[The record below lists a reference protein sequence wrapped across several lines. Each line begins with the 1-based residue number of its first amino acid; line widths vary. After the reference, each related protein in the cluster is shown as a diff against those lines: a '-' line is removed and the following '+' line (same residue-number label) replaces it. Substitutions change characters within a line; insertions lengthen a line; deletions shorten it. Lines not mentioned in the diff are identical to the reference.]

1 MIFYSEIESH
11 ASLVRSETHSAMAP
25 STRVRRVRWAW
36 IAGAGWLVAIVAVF
50 SPRRMAGSERGME
63 REWVH
68 VADGHDAAVHEVAH
82 PRLGAEMA
90 TEPWDHSL
98 GSMDAKI
105 ASVTGEAS
113 ARLLAKTLETRE
125 VVGRLQDALVSDLE
139 ASSRVLERNGGAS
152 QNVLELP
159 NRTHSTG

>member
-1 MIFYSEIESH
+1 M
-11 ASLVRSETHSAMAP
+11 
-25 STRVRRVRWAW
+25 RWAW

-68 VADGHDAAVHEVAH
+68 VADGHDAAVYEVAH

-90 TEPWDHSL
+90 TEPSHSL

-113 ARLLAKTLETRE
+113 ARLLAKTLETNE

-139 ASSRVLERNGGAS
+139 ASSRVLEGRNERS
-152 QNVLELP
+152 HLSLP
-159 NRTHSTG
+159 TNRTHAAG

>member
-11 ASLVRSETHSAMAP
+11 ARLVRSETHSAMAP
-25 STRVRRVRWAW
+25 STRRRVRWAW

-50 SPRRMAGSERGME
+50 SPHRMAGRARGME

-68 VADGHDAAVHEVAH
+68 VADGHDAAVYEVAH
-82 PRLGAEMA
+82 PRLGAEMT
-90 TEPWDHSL
+90 TEPSHSF

-113 ARLLAKTLETRE
+113 ARLLAKTLETNE

>member
-1 MIFYSEIESH
+1 
-11 ASLVRSETHSAMAP
+11 
-25 STRVRRVRWAW
+25 
-36 IAGAGWLVAIVAVF
+36 
-50 SPRRMAGSERGME
+50 MAGSERGME

-68 VADGHDAAVHEVAH
+68 VADGHDAAVYEVAH

-113 ARLLAKTLETRE
+113 ARLLAKTLETNE
-125 VVGRLQDALVSDLE
+125 VVGRLQDALVSNLE

>member
-1 MIFYSEIESH
+1 
-11 ASLVRSETHSAMAP
+11 
-25 STRVRRVRWAW
+25 
-36 IAGAGWLVAIVAVF
+36 VAVF

-68 VADGHDAAVHEVAH
+68 VADGHDAAVYQVAH

-90 TEPWDHSL
+90 TEPSRGL

-113 ARLLAKTLETRE
+113 ARLLAKTLETNE

-139 ASSRVLERNGGAS
+139 ASSRVLEGRNGGGS
-152 QNVLELP
+152 HLSLP
-159 NRTHSTG
+159 TNRTHAAG

>member
-1 MIFYSEIESH
+1 M
-11 ASLVRSETHSAMAP
+11 
-25 STRVRRVRWAW
+25 RWAW

-50 SPRRMAGSERGME
+50 SPVRMAGSERGME

-68 VADGHDAAVHEVAH
+68 VADGHDAAVYEVAH

-98 GSMDAKI
+98 GAMDAKI
-105 ASVTGEAS
+105 AAVTGEAS
-113 ARLLAKTLETRE
+113 ARLLAKTLETNE

-139 ASSRVLERNGGAS
+139 ASSRVLERNGAS

>member
-25 STRVRRVRWAW
+25 STRRRVRWAW

-50 SPRRMAGSERGME
+50 SPRRMAGRARGME

-68 VADGHDAAVHEVAH
+68 VADGHDAAVYEVAH

-90 TEPWDHSL
+90 TEPSHSL

-113 ARLLAKTLETRE
+113 ARLLAKTLETNE

-139 ASSRVLERNGGAS
+139 ASSRVLERNGAS

-159 NRTHSTG
+159 NRTHSMG

>member
-1 MIFYSEIESH
+1 MIFYSEIPREPREIRKH
-11 ASLVRSETHSAMAP
+11 HSAMAP
-25 STRVRRVRWAW
+25 STRRRVRWAW

-82 PRLGAEMA
+82 PRLGAEMT

-98 GSMDAKI
+98 GAMDAKI

-113 ARLLAKTLETRE
+113 ARLLAKTLETNE

-139 ASSRVLERNGGAS
+139 ASSRVLERNGAS

>member
-1 MIFYSEIESH
+1 MIFYSEIPREPREIRKH
-11 ASLVRSETHSAMAP
+11 HSAMAP
-25 STRVRRVRWAW
+25 STRRRVRWAW

-68 VADGHDAAVHEVAH
+68 VADGHDAAVYQVAH
-82 PRLGAEMA
+82 PRLGAEMT

-98 GSMDAKI
+98 GAMDAKI

-113 ARLLAKTLETRE
+113 ARLLAKTLETNE

-139 ASSRVLERNGGAS
+139 ASSRVLERNGAS

>member
-11 ASLVRSETHSAMAP
+11 ARLVRSETHSAMAP
-25 STRVRRVRWAW
+25 STRRRVRWAW

-68 VADGHDAAVHEVAH
+68 VADGHDAAVYEVAH

-113 ARLLAKTLETRE
+113 ARLLAKTLETNE

-139 ASSRVLERNGGAS
+139 ASSRVLEGRNGGGS
-152 QNVLELP
+152 RLSLP
-159 NRTHSTG
+159 TNRTHAAG

>member
-1 MIFYSEIESH
+1 
-11 ASLVRSETHSAMAP
+11 
-25 STRVRRVRWAW
+25 
-36 IAGAGWLVAIVAVF
+36 
-50 SPRRMAGSERGME
+50 MAGRARGME

-68 VADGHDAAVHEVAH
+68 VADGHDAAVYEVAH

-113 ARLLAKTLETRE
+113 ARLLAKTLETNE
-125 VVGRLQDALVSDLE
+125 VVGRLQDALVSNLE

>member
-63 REWVH
+63 REWVPA
-68 VADGHDAAVHEVAH
+68 VIEAAIIE
-82 PRLGAEMA
+82 
-90 TEPWDHSL
+90 
-98 GSMDAKI
+98 K
-105 ASVTGEAS
+105 GE
-113 ARLLAKTLETRE
+113 LNTWW
-125 VVGRLQDALVSDLE
+125 
-139 ASSRVLERNGGAS
+139 
-152 QNVLELP
+152 
-159 NRTHSTG
+159 TH

>member
-1 MIFYSEIESH
+1 
-11 ASLVRSETHSAMAP
+11 
-25 STRVRRVRWAW
+25 
-36 IAGAGWLVAIVAVF
+36 
-50 SPRRMAGSERGME
+50 MAGSERGME

-68 VADGHDAAVHEVAH
+68 VADGHDAAVYEVAH

-98 GSMDAKI
+98 GAMDAKI

-113 ARLLAKTLETRE
+113 ARLLAKTLETNE

-139 ASSRVLERNGGAS
+139 ASSRVLERNGAS

>member
-1 MIFYSEIESH
+1 M
-11 ASLVRSETHSAMAP
+11 
-25 STRVRRVRWAW
+25 RWAW

-50 SPRRMAGSERGME
+50 SPVRMAGSERGME

-68 VADGHDAAVHEVAH
+68 VADGHDAAVYEVAH

-98 GSMDAKI
+98 GAMDAKI
-105 ASVTGEAS
+105 AAVTGEAS
-113 ARLLAKTLETRE
+113 ARLLAKTLETNE

-139 ASSRVLERNGGAS
+139 ASSRVLERNGAS

-159 NRTHSTG
+159 NRTHSMG

>member
-1 MIFYSEIESH
+1 
-11 ASLVRSETHSAMAP
+11 
-25 STRVRRVRWAW
+25 
-36 IAGAGWLVAIVAVF
+36 
-50 SPRRMAGSERGME
+50 MAGSERGME

-68 VADGHDAAVHEVAH
+68 VADGHDAAVYEVAH

-90 TEPWDHSL
+90 TEPSHSL

-113 ARLLAKTLETRE
+113 ARLLAKTLETNE
-125 VVGRLQDALVSDLE
+125 VVGRLQDALVSNLE

>member
-1 MIFYSEIESH
+1 M
-11 ASLVRSETHSAMAP
+11 
-25 STRVRRVRWAW
+25 RWAW

-68 VADGHDAAVHEVAH
+68 VADGHDAAVYEVAH

-98 GSMDAKI
+98 GAMDAKI

-113 ARLLAKTLETRE
+113 ARLLAKTLETNE
-125 VVGRLQDALVSDLE
+125 VVGRLQDALVSNLE

>member
-25 STRVRRVRWAW
+25 STRRRVRWAW

-68 VADGHDAAVHEVAH
+68 VADGHDAAVYEVAH

-90 TEPWDHSL
+90 TEPSHSL

-113 ARLLAKTLETRE
+113 ARLLAKTLETNE
-125 VVGRLQDALVSDLE
+125 VVGRLQDALVSNLE

>member
-1 MIFYSEIESH
+1 
-11 ASLVRSETHSAMAP
+11 MAP
-25 STRVRRVRWAW
+25 STRRRVRWAW

-50 SPRRMAGSERGME
+50 SPRRMAGRARGME

-68 VADGHDAAVHEVAH
+68 VADGHDAAVYEVAH

-90 TEPWDHSL
+90 TEPSHSL

-113 ARLLAKTLETRE
+113 ARLLAKTLETNE
-125 VVGRLQDALVSDLE
+125 VVGRLQDALVSNLE

>member
-1 MIFYSEIESH
+1 
-11 ASLVRSETHSAMAP
+11 
-25 STRVRRVRWAW
+25 
-36 IAGAGWLVAIVAVF
+36 
-50 SPRRMAGSERGME
+50 MAGSERGME

-68 VADGHDAAVHEVAH
+68 VADGHDAAVYQVAH
-82 PRLGAEMA
+82 PRLGAEMT

-113 ARLLAKTLETRE
+113 ARLLAKTLETNE
-125 VVGRLQDALVSDLE
+125 VVGRLQDALVSDLG
-139 ASSRVLERNGGAS
+139 ASSRVLERNGAS

>member
-1 MIFYSEIESH
+1 VIFYSEIPREPREIRKH
-11 ASLVRSETHSAMAP
+11 HSAMAP
-25 STRVRRVRWAW
+25 STRRRVRWAW

-68 VADGHDAAVHEVAH
+68 VADGHDAAMYEVAH

-113 ARLLAKTLETRE
+113 ARLLAKTLETNE

-139 ASSRVLERNGGAS
+139 ASSRVLEGRNGGGS
-152 QNVLELP
+152 RLSLP
-159 NRTHSTG
+159 TNRTHAAG

>member
-1 MIFYSEIESH
+1 M
-11 ASLVRSETHSAMAP
+11 
-25 STRVRRVRWAW
+25 RWAW

-50 SPRRMAGSERGME
+50 SPVRMAGSERGME

-68 VADGHDAAVHEVAH
+68 VADGHDAAVYEVAP

-90 TEPWDHSL
+90 TEPSHSL

-113 ARLLAKTLETRE
+113 ARLLAKTLETNE

-139 ASSRVLERNGGAS
+139 ASSRVLERNGAS